1 MMNLMNHYEPPHQR
15 IRDEFDDAG
24 FGGIFGRRV
33 PGQGREE
40 QKQATS
46 VGGRP
51 LEEAVQ
57 GRHNQL
63 FEELYQNED
72 SV

>member
-33 PGQGREE
+33 PG
-40 QKQATS
+40 
-46 VGGRP
+46 
-51 LEEAVQ
+51 
-57 GRHNQL
+57 
-63 FEELYQNED
+63 
-72 SV
+72 